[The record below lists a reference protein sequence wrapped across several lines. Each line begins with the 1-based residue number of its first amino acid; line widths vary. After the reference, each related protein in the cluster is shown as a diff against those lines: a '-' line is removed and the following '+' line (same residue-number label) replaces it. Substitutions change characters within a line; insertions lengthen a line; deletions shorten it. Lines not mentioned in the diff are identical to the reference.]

1 MLKLLGAKPLSG
13 KDTAHVLRVLDADPV
28 ASCMIAAR
36 VQDSGLD
43 PRSFHG
49 EMWSRGGPDESLC
62 FYGAN
67 LVPLLGS
74 VDDLRSFADRACR
87 GPRMCSSLVG
97 RAELTLPLWE
107 MLEPDWGAPRELRS
121 EQPLLATSTYS
132 VFPPDPLVRL
142 VHADELDVYLSAA
155 VAMFIEEVGVDPQA
169 NDGGRGYRRR
179 IASLI
184 AAGRAWARFE
194 DGQVIY
200 KAEVGSQSAAVGQ
213 IQGVWVHPLY
223 RGQGLGSAGT
233 ATVVDSVVRSG
244 RIASLY
250 VNSFNWPAR
259 RAYSRIGL
267 EQVATFTTVL
277 LD

>member
-1 MLKLLGAKPLSG
+1 MLKLLGAKPLSN
-13 KDTAHVLRVLDADPV
+13 KDTANVLRVLDADPI
-28 ASCMIAAR
+28 ATCMIAAR
-36 VQDSGLD
+36 VQEFGLD
-43 PRSFHG
+43 PRAFHG
-49 EMWSRGGPDESLC
+49 EMWSRGGPDESMC

-107 MLEPDWGAPRELRS
+107 MLEADWGAARELRC
-121 EQPLLATSTYS
+121 EQPLLAASQLS
-132 VFPPDPLVRL
+132 DHAADPGVRL
-142 VHADELDVYLSAA
+142 VRADELDVYLTAA
-155 VAMFIEEVGVDPQA
+155 VAMFIEEVGVDPRA

-179 IASLI
+179 IAGLI

-200 KAEVGSQSAAVGQ
+200 KAEIGSQSATVGQ

-223 RGQGLGSAGT
+223 RGHGLGSAGT
-233 ATVVDSVVRSG
+233 AAVANAVVRSG

-250 VNSFNWPAR
+250 VNSFNYPAR
-259 RAYSRIGL
+259 RAYARIGL

>member
-13 KDTAHVLRVLDADPV
+13 KDTANVLRVLDADPI

-36 VQDSGLD
+36 VQEYGLD

-67 LVPLLGS
+67 LVPLRGS
-74 VDDLRSFADRACR
+74 VDDLRAFADRACR

-107 MLEPDWGAPRELRS
+107 MLEADWGAARELRS
-121 EQPLLATSTYS
+121 EQPLLATAHYSTCT
-132 VFPPDPLVRL
+132 PDPGVRL
-142 VHADELDVYLSAA
+142 VRADEIDVYLTAA
-155 VAMFIEEVGVDPQA
+155 VAMFIEEVGVDPRA

-184 AAGRAWARFE
+184 AAKRAWARFE
-194 DGQVIY
+194 DGLVVY
-200 KAEVGSQSAAVGQ
+200 KAEIGSQSATVGQ

-223 RGQGLGSAGT
+223 RGRGLGSSGT
-233 ATVVDSVVRSG
+233 ASVVDAVVRSG
-244 RIASLY
+244 RTASLY
-250 VNSFNWPAR
+250 VNSYNLPAR
-259 RAYSRIGL
+259 RAYARIGL
-267 EQVATFTTVL
+267 SQVATFTTVL

>member
-1 MLKLLGAKPLSG
+1 MGS
-13 KDTAHVLRVLDADPV
+13 KDTAHVLRVLDADPI

-36 VQDSGLD
+36 VQESGLD

-49 EMWSRGGPDESLC
+49 ELWSRGGPDESLC

-74 VDDLRSFADRACR
+74 TDDLRSFADRACR

-107 MLEPDWGAPRELRS
+107 MLEADWGAARELRS
-121 EQPLLATSTYS
+121 DQPLLATSQYS
-132 VFPPDPLVRL
+132 SYPADPHVRL
-142 VHADELDVYLSAA
+142 VRADELDVYLAAA
-155 VAMFIEEVGVDPQA
+155 VAMFIEEVGVDPRA

-194 DGQVIY
+194 DGAVVY
-200 KAEVGSQSAAVGQ
+200 KAEVGSQSASVGQ
-213 IQGVWVHPLY
+213 IQGVWVDPVH
-223 RGQGLGSAGT
+223 RGNGLGSAGT
-233 ATVVDSVVRSG
+233 AAVVDAVVRSG
-244 RIASLY
+244 RVASLY
-250 VNSFNWPAR
+250 VNSYNYAAR
-259 RAYSRIGL
+259 RAYERIGL
-267 EQVATFTTVL
+267 TQVATFTTVL

>member
-1 MLKLLGAKPLSG
+1 MLKLLGAKPLSN
-13 KDTAHVLRVLDADPV
+13 KDTASVLRVLDADPI
-28 ASCMIAAR
+28 ATCMIAAR
-36 VQDSGLD
+36 VQESGLD

-49 EMWSRGGPDESLC
+49 EMWSRGGPQESLC

-67 LVPLLGS
+67 LVPLLGD

-107 MLEPDWGAPRELRS
+107 MLEADWGAPRELRS
-121 EQPLLATSTYS
+121 EQPLLATSQLS
-132 VFPPDPLVRL
+132 EFPPDPEVRL
-142 VHADELDVYLSAA
+142 VRADELDVYLTAA
-155 VAMFIEEVGVDPQA
+155 VAMFIEEVGVDPRA

-194 DGQVIY
+194 DGQVVY
-200 KAEVGSQSAAVGQ
+200 KAEIGSRSATVGQ

-223 RGQGLGSAGT
+223 RGRGLGSAGT
-233 ATVVDSVVRSG
+233 ATVVDAVVRSG
-244 RIASLY
+244 RVASLY
-250 VNSFNWPAR
+250 VNSFNFPAR
-259 RAYSRIGL
+259 RAYARIGL
-267 EQVATFTTVL
+267 TQVATFTTVL

>member
-142 VHADELDVYLSAA
+142 VHADELDVYLTAA

-200 KAEVGSQSAAVGQ
+200 KAEVGSQSASVGQ

>member
-13 KDTAHVLRVLDADPV
+13 KDTSSVLRVLDADPI

-36 VQDSGLD
+36 VQEYGLD

-49 EMWSRGGPDESLC
+49 EMWSRGGPDASLC

-67 LVPLLGS
+67 LVPLRGS
-74 VDDLRSFADRACR
+74 VDDLRAFADRACR

-107 MLEPDWGAPRELRS
+107 MLEADWGAARELRS
-121 EQPLLATSTYS
+121 EQPLLATTHYSTCAS
-132 VFPPDPLVRL
+132 DPGVRL
-142 VHADELDVYLSAA
+142 VRADEIDVYLTAA
-155 VAMFIEEVGVDPQA
+155 VAMFIEEVGVDPRA

-194 DGQVIY
+194 DNQVVY
-200 KAEVGSQSAAVGQ
+200 KAEIGSQSATVGQ

-223 RGQGLGSAGT
+223 RGRGLGSAGT
-233 ATVVDSVVRSG
+233 ATVVDAVVRSG
-244 RIASLY
+244 RTASLY
-250 VNSFNWPAR
+250 VNSFNYPAR
-259 RAYSRIGL
+259 RAYARIGL
-267 EQVATFTTVL
+267 SQVATFTTVL

>member
-13 KDTAHVLRVLDADPV
+13 KDTSNVLRVLDADPI

-36 VQDSGLD
+36 VQENGLD

-67 LVPLLGS
+67 LVPLRGS

-107 MLEPDWGAPRELRS
+107 MLEPDWGPPRELRS
-121 EQPLLATSTYS
+121 EQPLLATSQYS
-132 VFPPDPLVRL
+132 TFAPDPGVRL
-142 VHADELDVYLSAA
+142 VRADEIEVYLTAA
-155 VAMFIEEVGVDPQA
+155 VAMFIEEVGVDPRA

-179 IASLI
+179 IGSLI
-184 AAGRAWARFE
+184 AAGRAWARIE
-194 DGQVIY
+194 DGEVIY
-200 KAEVGSQSAAVGQ
+200 KAEIGSQSATVGQ

-223 RGQGLGSAGT
+223 RGRGIGSADT
-233 ATVVDSVVRSG
+233 ASVVDAVVRSG
-244 RIASLY
+244 RTASLY
-250 VNSFNWPAR
+250 VNSFNIPAR
-259 RAYSRIGL
+259 RAYARIGL
-267 EQVATFTTVL
+267 TQVATFATVL